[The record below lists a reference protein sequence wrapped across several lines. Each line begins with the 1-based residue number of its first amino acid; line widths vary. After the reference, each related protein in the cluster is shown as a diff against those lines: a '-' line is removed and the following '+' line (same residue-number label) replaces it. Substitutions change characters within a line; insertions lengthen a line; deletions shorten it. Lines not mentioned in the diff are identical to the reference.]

1 MLRILIRLLTPL
13 SLGVQFTAIAAFTTM
28 AASAPVPDDIAGE
41 VQAHV
46 NGKIISFPSLKTDVT
61 ADIQGDLAAVTVVQ
75 TFINPTSQPL
85 NATYLFPL
93 NKDAAVHA
101 MQMQVADEI
110 IEARIAKFADA
121 RKTFETAKN
130 EGKAAALLEQ
140 KRPNMFTQNVANLM
154 PGVPIVV
161 TLKYVQ
167 TVPRV
172 DGAYELV
179 VPLVVGPRYHPIQ
192 RPNVVARAA
201 GIPIAD
207 DAGSTPAA
215 PAANGVWRFSPAP
228 AYPPVNGLT
237 APPTAVDEDRVSLK
251 VNLTAGVAIEDV
263 TSTTHAIR
271 ATGDS
276 NSKTRSLTLAGGRTI
291 DNRDF
296 IVRYTLAG
304 TAIQAGLLAH
314 KDETGGTLSLLIEP
328 PAVSDAATVTP
339 REMIFILDTSGSMN
353 GEPIEASKSFMA
365 QALRMLRSDDY
376 FRIIRF
382 SSSAS
387 ELSAG
392 PIPATPAN
400 LRAAVSFVNDL
411 QANGGTE
418 VLAGLRL
425 AFNNQPLP
433 GTHRMLVFLSDGYV
447 SNEAEILNL
456 VAAGIGNAHT
466 YVLGVGTGV
475 NRYLLA
481 EMAHQGR
488 GFMRIIDPTEKSEEA
503 AVAFAKRLDATLMTD
518 LTIDWGDLAVADVTP
533 AKLPDLFAGNSL
545 RVQAR
550 YTKGGEHVI
559 NIKGKIRGQEATLP
573 VKLSLPDEATGEDT
587 RAVPLIWARTKIK
600 DYMRILM
607 TPEPLRHGTH
617 SNAAIEDAI
626 TKLGLTYHLA
636 TQWTSFV
643 AVATK
648 VLNPAPATTQDT
660 DINLPK
666 VKGVGEGAYPPN
678 GKQQPKL
685 PQPQHRLPPQQRA
698 ANPFVQT
705 IAQSQHTF
713 GGSSTPEPETLGGL
727 AIIILGLLTA
737 IRRRRVQLA

>member
-1 MLRILIRLLTPL
+1 MLRYVVSLLAPL
-13 SLGVQFTAIAAFTTM
+13 YVGVQLTALSALATPAA
-28 AASAPVPDDIAGE
+28 AKPLPDDIAGQ
-41 VQAHV
+41 VQAQV
-46 NGKIISFPSLKTDVT
+46 DGKTISFPSLKTDVT

-110 IEARIAKFADA
+110 IEARISKKAEA
-121 RKTFETAKN
+121 RKTFETAKR

-140 KRPNMFTQNVANLM
+140 QRPNMFTQNVANLM
-154 PGVPIVV
+154 PGLPIVV

-179 VPLVVGPRYHPIQ
+179 VPLIVGPRYQPVQ
-192 RPNVVARAA
+192 RPNVLARTGRIPISDDAPRAA
-201 GIPIAD
+201 
-207 DAGSTPAA
+207 A
-215 PAANGVWRFSPAP
+215 PNAPEGVWRFAPAP
-228 AYPPVNGLT
+228 PYPPVNRLT
-237 APPTAVDEDRVSLK
+237 VPPNVVDEDRVSLK
-251 VNLTAGVAIEDV
+251 VNLAAGVAIGDV
-263 TSTTHAIR
+263 TSTTHAITT
-271 ATGDS
+271 TGNRNDS
-276 NSKTRSLTLAGGRTI
+276 KRSIALANDRTI

-296 IVRYTLAG
+296 ILRYELSG
-304 TAIQAGLLAH
+304 KVVQAGLLTH
-314 KDETGGTLSLLIEP
+314 KDDKGGTLLLLIEP
-328 PAVSDAATVTP
+328 PAVPAAEDVTP
-339 REMIFILDTSGSMN
+339 REMIFVLDTSGSMN
-353 GEPIEASKSFMA
+353 GAPIAASKAFMA
-365 QALRMLRSDDY
+365 EALRVLRPSDY

-400 LRAAVSFVNDL
+400 LRSALTFVKAL
-411 QANGGTE
+411 RANGGTE
-418 VLAGLRL
+418 VLSGLRL
-425 AFNNQPLP
+425 AFNSHPLP

-447 SNEAEILNL
+447 GNEAEILNM

-475 NRYLLA
+475 NRFLLA

-503 AVAFAKRLDATLMTD
+503 AVAFAKKLNATLMTD
-518 LTIDWGDLAVADVTP
+518 LSIDWGDLTVSDVTP
-533 AKLPDLFAGNSL
+533 ATLPDLFAGDSL

-550 YTKGGEHVI
+550 FTRGGEHVI
-559 NIKGKIRGQEATLP
+559 NIKGKVRGREASLP
-573 VKLSLPDEATGEDT
+573 IKLSLPDEATGEET

-600 DYMRILM
+600 DNMRELM
-607 TPEPLRHGTH
+607 IPELLRRSGL
-617 SNAAIEDAI
+617 SNAALEDAV
-626 TKLGLTYHLA
+626 TKLGLTYHLT

-648 VLNPAPATTQDT
+648 VLNTAPETTRDA
-660 DINLPK
+660 DINLPM
-666 VKGVGEGAYPPN
+666 VQGVGPNAYPQA
-678 GKQQPKL
+678 GKPQQ
-685 PQPQHRLPPQQRA
+685 QQWQLPPQQRA
-698 ANPFVQT
+698 SNPFVQT
-705 IAQSQHTF
+705 AQLQQKF
-713 GGSSTPEPETLGGL
+713 AGSSTPEPEALGGI
-727 AIIILGLLTA
+727 AILLLGLLVA
-737 IRRRRVQLA
+737 LRRHRVRAA